1 MSDDQIADL
10 LITEAAIFDIFT
22 GDLLRRPLAIKDG
35 RIIGTRHCLAK
46 ETLALPGKILLPGFC
61 DGHIHLE
68 SSQLT
73 MPEFAAAAVV
83 HGTTAVVA
91 DPHEIANV
99 CGLEGPRYF
108 LRTTPGDLLDLFLM
122 APSCVP
128 ATPFETA
135 GSTLTADDIR
145 EMLSWP
151 QVLGLGEMMNFP
163 GVLAGD
169 EQVLEKLQAAVG
181 RPIDGHAPGL
191 TGADLRRY
199 IAAGPDSDHECT
211 SLAEGQQ
218 KLAAGMWV
226 MLREGSG
233 SRNLATLA
241 PILCGDS
248 RHRCLLVSDDLEAR
262 DLLERGHLDHLSRE
276 AVKCGVTPL
285 DAVRAVS
292 LNVAARFGQSDRGA
306 LAPGYHADLVA
317 VDDLAGFRVSDVI
330 KSGLPVVREGRL
342 LRPPAPAELALTNT
356 VRVAALTPSHLRVPA
371 SGATARVH
379 VIVAADGSLLTG
391 RTIASLPVADGSVQC
406 APAEDILKLAVI
418 ERHGRGGYIGLGFIK
433 GFCLTSGALA
443 STVAHD
449 SHNLIVL
456 GCDDQSMLTA
466 ACAVIQTGGGQAVA
480 SGDELLALLPL
491 PIAGLISDRPAT
503 EVAAANLRLERAAHY
518 LGCRLSRPFST
529 LSFMALPVIPE
540 LKLTDQGLFDV
551 SFFQHIPLLVQ

>member
-1 MSDDQIADL
+1 MSDEIADL
-10 LITEAAIFDIFT
+10 LITEAAIFDVFT
-22 GDLLRRPLAIKDG
+22 GDLLSQPLAIKDG
-35 RIIGTRHCLAK
+35 RIIGTHHRLTK
-46 ETLALPGKILLPGFC
+46 ETQALPGKILLPGFC

-73 MPEFAAAAVV
+73 VPEFAAAAVV
-83 HGTTAVVA
+83 HGTTGVVA

-99 CGLEGPRYF
+99 CGLAGPRYL
-108 LRTTPGDLLDLFLM
+108 LRTTPRDLLDLFLM

-135 GSTLTADDIR
+135 GATLTADDIR

-163 GVLAGD
+163 GVLASD
-169 EQVLEKLQAAVG
+169 EQVLEKLQAVG
-181 RPIDGHAPGL
+181 ARPIDGHAPGL
-191 TGADLRRY
+191 SGDNLRRY
-199 IAAGPDSDHECT
+199 ITAGPSSDHECT
-211 SLAEGQQ
+211 TLAEGQE
-218 KLAAGMWV
+218 KLAEGMWV

-233 SRNLATLA
+233 SRNLDALA

-262 DLLERGHLDHLSRE
+262 DLLERGHLDHLLRE
-276 AVKCGVTPL
+276 AVKRGVTPL

-292 LNVAARFGQSDRGA
+292 LNVAARFGLSNRGA

-317 VDDLAGFRVSDVI
+317 VDDLSHFRVSHVI
-330 KSGLPVVREGRL
+330 RSGIPVVREGRL
-342 LRPPAPAELALTNT
+342 LRPPAPAELALTDT
-356 VRVAALTPSHLRVPA
+356 IRVAALTPSHLRVPA
-371 SGATARVH
+371 SGATARVN
-379 VIVAADGSLLTG
+379 VIVASDGSLLTG
-391 RTIASLPVADGSVQC
+391 RTVATLPVRDGAVQC
-406 APAEDILKLAVI
+406 APDSDLLKLAVV
-418 ERHGRGGYIGLGFIK
+418 ERHGRGGHIGLGFIR
-433 GFCLTSGALA
+433 GFGLSSGALA

-466 ACAVIQTGGGQAVA
+466 ARAVIEACGGQAVA
-480 SGDELLALLPL
+480 SGDEALALLPL
-491 PIAGLISDRPAT
+491 PVAGLISNRPAT
-503 EVAAANLRLERAAHY
+503 EVAAANVQLERAAHH

-551 SFFQHIPLLVQ
+551 SLFQHITLLTQ

>member
-1 MSDDQIADL
+1 MNDEAIADL
-10 LITEAAIFDIFT
+10 LISKAAIFDVLT
-22 GDLLRRPLAIKDG
+22 GDVLRQPLAIKDG
-35 RIIGTRHCLAK
+35 RIIGMGYCPAK

-73 MPEFAAAAVV
+73 VPEFAAAAVV

-99 CGLEGPRYF
+99 CGLDGPRYL
-108 LRTTPGDLLDLFLM
+108 LRTAPHDLLDLFLM

-135 GSTLTADDIR
+135 GATLTAEGIR

-163 GVLAGD
+163 GVLAND
-169 EQVLEKLQAAVG
+169 EQVLKKLQAAAK

-191 TGADLRRY
+191 SGDALHRY

-211 SLAEGQQ
+211 TLAEGQE
-218 KLAAGMWV
+218 KLTAGMWV

-233 SRNLATLA
+233 SRNLGALA
-241 PILCGDS
+241 PILCGDGK
-248 RHRCLLVSDDLEAR
+248 HRCLLVSDDLEAR
-262 DLLERGHLDHLSRE
+262 DLLERGHLDHPLRE
-276 AVKCGVTPL
+276 AVKLGVAPL

-292 LNVAARFGQSDRGA
+292 LNVAARFGLSDRGA
-306 LAPGYHADLVA
+306 LAPGYRADVVA
-317 VDDLAGFRVSDVI
+317 VDDLVDFRVSDVI
-330 KSGLPVVREGRL
+330 KSGLPVVREGTL
-342 LRPPAPAELALTNT
+342 LRPPAPAELALTDT
-356 VRVAALTPSHLRVPA
+356 VRVAALTPNHLRVPA
-371 SGATARVH
+371 NGTHARVH
-379 VIVAADGSLLTG
+379 VIVATDGSLLTG
-391 RTIASLPVADGSVQC
+391 RTLASLPVRDGAIEC

-433 GFCLTSGALA
+433 GFGLSSGALA

-456 GCDDQSMLTA
+456 GCDDQSMLA
-466 ACAVIQTGGGQAVA
+466 AARAVIETGGGQAVA
-480 SGDELLALLPL
+480 SGDEVLALLPL
-491 PIAGLISDRPAT
+491 PIAGLLSDQPAT
-503 EVAAANLRLERAAHY
+503 EVAAANLRLERAAHA

-540 LKLTDQGLFDV
+540 LKLTDRGVFDV
-551 SFFQHIPLLVQ
+551 SLFQHIPLLAQ